1 MKLKIY
7 EGEGNVWSHK
17 PKVRMDILNE
27 NGFRILATLHVST
40 TKHEALQKLE
50 TMTNHNLDFPLLSIF
65 LR

>member
-40 TKHEALQKLE
+40 TKHEALQKLD
-50 TMTNHNLDFPLLSIF
+50 ND
-65 LR
+65 